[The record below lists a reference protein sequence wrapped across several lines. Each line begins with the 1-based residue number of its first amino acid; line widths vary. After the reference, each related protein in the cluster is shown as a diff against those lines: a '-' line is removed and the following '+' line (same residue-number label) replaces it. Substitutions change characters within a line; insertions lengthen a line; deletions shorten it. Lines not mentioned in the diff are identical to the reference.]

1 MEPLVVS
8 HFNEVGHFM
17 KHDVFNE
24 SGRKI
29 SQVTVDVHVPS
40 GAAASPSRLHLPE
53 SNPVNVNVQL
63 LGDLLNININEA
75 LEFIFAAL
83 EVELAIFRFI
93 HRSFHK

>member
-29 SQVTVDVHVPS
+29 SQVTVDVHVS
-40 GAAASPSRLHLPE
+40 LGTAASPTRLHLPE
-53 SNPVNVNVQL
+53 SNLLNVHVQL
-63 LGDLLNININEA
+63 
-75 LEFIFAAL
+75 
-83 EVELAIFRFI
+83 
-93 HRSFHK
+93 S